1 MNPITSAV
9 SLIKAAVR
17 GASEDKVPMM
27 GAALAYYTAFSIAPL
42 LVIAIG
48 VVGIVFGAS
57 GGEGV
62 FETVRG
68 LVGEKAAHAVRLMVE
83 GASSRPRAGVVA
95 TAIGLAT
102 LILGASGVFGQLQ
115 EALNVI
121 WKAKLRPDA
130 GWGLT
135 LRRRLLSFGMVGVI
149 AFLLLA
155 SLIVSAGIAAAG
167 KLFIGILP
175 GGEAVWQAVNLAVS
189 LGVTSVLFAMIYKA
203 LPDVRLPW
211 RDALI
216 GGFFT
221 SVLFSLGQ
229 FAIGLYLGKSG
240 VASAYG
246 AAGSVIVLLL
256 WVYYSSQIV
265 LFGAELTRAY
275 VERSGRPLAL
285 KENAVPTLSAVDAAG
300 TAEKRVRNG
309 KPAAVWYVLGSAAL
323 LGGARLIRRGA
334 GQGWRHPWRH
344 GVLGGVSAGAGL
356 ALLALLKERRLL
368 EPDGGEGE
376 EKGPSFSRRVIARI
390 PFKVKKAAV
399 VGALKGAGA
408 EAMREA
414 LEKVSK
420 RG

>member
-1 MNPITSAV
+1 MKQIHSAV
-9 SLIKAAVR
+9 SLVKAAAR

-27 GAALAYYTAFSIAPL
+27 GAALAYYTALSIAPL

-83 GASSRPRAGVVA
+83 GALSRPRAGVIA
-95 TAIGLAT
+95 TAVGVVT
-102 LILGASGVFGQLQ
+102 LLIGASGVFGQLQ

-121 WKAKLRPDA
+121 WKAKLQSSA
-130 GWGLT
+130 GWGFT

-149 AFLLLA
+149 AFLLLV
-155 SLIVSAGIAAAG
+155 SLVVSAGIAAAG
-167 KLFIGILP
+167 KLFSGILP
-175 GGEAVWQAVNLAVS
+175 GGEVVWQAVNLVVS
-189 LGVTSVLFAMIYKA
+189 LGVISALFALIYKA
-203 LPDVRLPW
+203 LPDVRLAW

-216 GGFFT
+216 GGFWT
-221 SVLFSLGQ
+221 SVLFSLGK

-275 VERSGRPLAL
+275 VVRSGRPIPL
-285 KENAVPTLSAVDAAG
+285 KENAVAIPDAFDAAA
-300 TAEKRVRNG
+300 TAEKSVQNG
-309 KPAAVWYVLGSAAL
+309 KLQAVWYVLGSAVTA
-323 LGGARLIRRGA
+323 GGVQLIRRGA
-334 GQGWRHPWRH
+334 EQKWRHPWRH
-344 GVLGGVSAGAGL
+344 GVLGSLTAGAGL
-356 ALLALLKERRLL
+356 ALLALSKASKPP
-368 EPDGGEGE
+368 EPDGSE
-376 EKGPSFSRRVIARI
+376 EKGPSLSKRVVARI

-399 VGALKGAGA
+399 VGAIKGGGA
-408 EAMREA
+408 KAIREVW
-414 LEKVSK
+414 EKISR

>member
-1 MNPITSAV
+1 MNPTTSAV
-9 SLIKAAVR
+9 SLIKAAAR

-62 FETVRG
+62 FESVRG

-95 TAIGLAT
+95 TALGLAT
-102 LILGASGVFGQLQ
+102 LLLGASGVFGQLQ

-130 GWGLT
+130 GWGFT

-149 AFLLLA
+149 AFLLLV
-155 SLIVSAGIAAAG
+155 SLVVSAGIAAAG
-167 KLFIGILP
+167 KLFSGILP
-175 GGEAVWQAVNLAVS
+175 GGEAVWQAANLAVS
-189 LGVTSVLFAMIYKA
+189 LGVTSALFALIFKA
-203 LPDVRLPW
+203 LPDVRLAW
-211 RDALI
+211 RDALV

-221 SVLFSLGQ
+221 SVLFNLGQ

-275 VERSGRPLAL
+275 VESSGRPLAL
-285 KENAVPTLSAVDAAG
+285 KENAVPVLSAVEAAAA
-300 TAEKRVRNG
+300 AEKRARNG
-309 KPAAVWYVLGSAAL
+309 RPAAVWYALGAAAAA
-323 LGGARLIRRGA
+323 GGARLIRRGA
-334 GQGWRHPWRH
+334 EQRWRHPWRH
-344 GVLGGVSAGAGL
+344 AVLGGLTAGAGL
-356 ALLALLKERRLL
+356 ALLAFLEARARLEL
-368 EPDGGEGE
+368 DGGEE
-376 EKGPSFSRRVIARI
+376 EKGPSLSRRVIARI